1 MNLKRKNEFST
12 LPEDTNLCK
21 NRSVIPKSDYRLL
34 MAVNYHSEKQTL
46 YEKSKQTK
54 KDKAIIFGDSI
65 PKSIWHREFN
75 HMVKSSSAISIIA
88 R

>member
-1 MNLKRKNEFST
+1 
-12 LPEDTNLCK
+12 
-21 NRSVIPKSDYRLL
+21 

-75 HMVKSSSAISIIA
+75 HMLKSSSAISIIA